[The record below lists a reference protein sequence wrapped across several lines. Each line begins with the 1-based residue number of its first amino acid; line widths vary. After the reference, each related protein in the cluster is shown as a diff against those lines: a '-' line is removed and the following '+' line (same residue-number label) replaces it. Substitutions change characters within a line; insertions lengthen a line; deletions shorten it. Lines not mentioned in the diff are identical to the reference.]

1 MSETPVTVEN
11 AETVKLAPLNSFV
24 TYLSSKG
31 DRKSALVIG
40 TPDSITPGT
49 SVPVPA
55 ENERHLLVFSPTG
68 AAYAKHSVPMATP
81 DYDTNEDARSTNIW
95 L

>member
-1 MSETPVTVEN
+1 MSET
-11 AETVKLAPLNSFV
+11 VKTLAPLNTFV
-24 TYLSSKG
+24 VYLSSMG

-68 AAYAKHSVPMATP
+68 NSYPKHSVPMATDLDDP
-81 DYDTNEDARSTNIW
+81 DGRTTNVW
-95 L
+95 LAE